1 MFQFNYEELKYFLKD
16 IQESITN
23 KAKPRENVVE
33 VVNKFK
39 NDGNKIIII
48 TARD

>member
-23 KAKPRENVVE
+23 KAKPRENVVDAY
-33 VVNKFK
+33 NKLK
-39 NDGNKIIII
+39 NDGNEI
-48 TARD
+48 TNYYC